1 MMTFLRDRKV
11 RDVLWQAAGALAL
24 IALVWFFVRNAS
36 ENMVKA
42 GIASGFQFLGRDSG
56 IEVPFNLTGYKPSD
70 TILALLWTGI
80 VNTLLVSAVSIVVA
94 TAIGFSVGLL
104 RLSRNWLLSTLA
116 GFYIEFVRN
125 IPLLFFV
132 LFWYFGVL
140 AALPTPRDSVN
151 FLDVAF
157 LNRRGLSI
165 PTPVDST
172 GFRWSLFA
180 IAILIAVQ
188 WAIAR
193 WARARQAR
201 TGRDF
206 PTWMVG
212 FALCGALPVLA
223 LVVNHLAH
231 FSGQEDFS
239 ATAVRRLARRLEPAT
254 IEELATVM
262 RADADGRPPLAATD
276 VHGRIDALVAKAH
289 ALELERLAPRP
300 ILLGRHLIKLGLK
313 PGDTILGMDLA
324 HGGHLT
330 HGMKINVSGKL
341 YNIAAYEVD
350 PDTYRIDMDKVRE
363 QALQASDVLRL
374 VRLDDLEY
382 DSLVRDAGRIDE
394 PDRLLEAGRRILD
407 CARRD
412 VDEQV
417 LADPV
422 EHHPVHRRLP
432 RGDQFWG

>member
-1 MMTFLRDRKV
+1 MKLLRDRKV

-94 TAIGFSVGLL
+94 TVIGFSVGLL

-165 PTPVDST
+165 PTPVDAA
-172 GFRWSLFA
+172 GFRWALLA

-223 LVVNHLAH
+223 LVVAGMGTAWDVPVLRGFNYRGGFVLVPEFVAL
-231 FSGQEDFS
+231 FAALSTYTAGFIAEVVRGGILSVRQGQID
-239 ATAVRRLARRLEPAT
+239 AARALG
-254 IEELATVM
+254 L
-262 RADADGRPPLAATD
+262 PP
-276 VHGRIDALVAKAH
+276 GRIVRLVVIPQAMPVIIPPITSQYLNLIKNSSFGAAIAYPDIVAVFMGSALVATGQSIEIIAIT
-289 ALELERLAPRP
+289 LA
-300 ILLGRHLIKLGLK
+300 IYLTLSLAVSLFMNWYNARH
-313 PGDTILGMDLA
+313 
-324 HGGHLT
+324 
-330 HGMKINVSGKL
+330 
-341 YNIAAYEVD
+341 
-350 PDTYRIDMDKVRE
+350 
-363 QALQASDVLRL
+363 RL
-374 VRLDDLEY
+374 VTR
-382 DSLVRDAGRIDE
+382 
-394 PDRLLEAGRRILD
+394 
-407 CARRD
+407 
-412 VDEQV
+412 
-417 LADPV
+417 
-422 EHHPVHRRLP
+422 
-432 RGDQFWG
+432 

>member
-1 MMTFLRDRKV
+1 MKLLRDRKV

-94 TAIGFSVGLL
+94 TVIGFSVGLL
-104 RLSRNWLLSTLA
+104 RLSRNWLLSMLA

-165 PTPVDST
+165 PTPVDSA
-172 GFRWSLFA
+172 GFRWALLA

-223 LVVNHLAH
+223 LVVAGMGTAWDVPVLRGFNYRGGFVLVPEFVAL
-231 FSGQEDFS
+231 FAALSTYTAGFIAEVVRGGILSVRQGQID
-239 ATAVRRLARRLEPAT
+239 AARALG
-254 IEELATVM
+254 L
-262 RADADGRPPLAATD
+262 PP
-276 VHGRIDALVAKAH
+276 GRIVRLVVIPQAMPVIIPPITSQYLNLIKNSSFGAAIAYPDIVAVFMGSALVATGQSIEIIAIT
-289 ALELERLAPRP
+289 LA
-300 ILLGRHLIKLGLK
+300 IYLTLSLAVSLFMNWYNARH
-313 PGDTILGMDLA
+313 
-324 HGGHLT
+324 
-330 HGMKINVSGKL
+330 
-341 YNIAAYEVD
+341 
-350 PDTYRIDMDKVRE
+350 
-363 QALQASDVLRL
+363 RL
-374 VRLDDLEY
+374 VTR
-382 DSLVRDAGRIDE
+382 
-394 PDRLLEAGRRILD
+394 
-407 CARRD
+407 
-412 VDEQV
+412 
-417 LADPV
+417 
-422 EHHPVHRRLP
+422 
-432 RGDQFWG
+432 

>member
-1 MMTFLRDRKV
+1 MKLLRDRKV

-94 TAIGFSVGLL
+94 TVIGFSVGLL

-165 PTPVDST
+165 PTPVDSA
-172 GFRWSLFA
+172 GFRWALLA

-223 LVVNHLAH
+223 LVVAGMGTAWDVPVLRGFNYRGGFVLVPEFVAL
-231 FSGQEDFS
+231 FAALSTYTAGFIAEVVRGGILSVRQGQID
-239 ATAVRRLARRLEPAT
+239 AARALG
-254 IEELATVM
+254 L
-262 RADADGRPPLAATD
+262 PP
-276 VHGRIDALVAKAH
+276 GRIVRLVVIPQAMPVIIPPITSQYLNLIKNSSFGAAIAYPDIVAVFMGSALVATGQSIEIIAIT
-289 ALELERLAPRP
+289 LA
-300 ILLGRHLIKLGLK
+300 IYLTLSLAVSLFMNWYNARH
-313 PGDTILGMDLA
+313 
-324 HGGHLT
+324 
-330 HGMKINVSGKL
+330 
-341 YNIAAYEVD
+341 
-350 PDTYRIDMDKVRE
+350 
-363 QALQASDVLRL
+363 RL
-374 VRLDDLEY
+374 VTR
-382 DSLVRDAGRIDE
+382 
-394 PDRLLEAGRRILD
+394 
-407 CARRD
+407 
-412 VDEQV
+412 
-417 LADPV
+417 
-422 EHHPVHRRLP
+422 
-432 RGDQFWG
+432 

>member
-1 MMTFLRDRKV
+1 MMKLLRDRKV

-94 TAIGFSVGLL
+94 TVIGFSVGLL

-165 PTPVDST
+165 PTPVDAA
-172 GFRWSLFA
+172 GFRWALLA

-206 PTWMVG
+206 PKIG
-212 FALCGALPVLA
+212 R
-223 LVVNHLAH
+223 AH
-231 FSGQEDFS
+231 
-239 ATAVRRLARRLEPAT
+239 V
-254 IEELATVM
+254 
-262 RADADGRPPLAATD
+262 
-276 VHGRIDALVAKAH
+276 
-289 ALELERLAPRP
+289 
-300 ILLGRHLIKLGLK
+300 
-313 PGDTILGMDLA
+313 
-324 HGGHLT
+324 
-330 HGMKINVSGKL
+330 
-341 YNIAAYEVD
+341 
-350 PDTYRIDMDKVRE
+350 
-363 QALQASDVLRL
+363 
-374 VRLDDLEY
+374 
-382 DSLVRDAGRIDE
+382 
-394 PDRLLEAGRRILD
+394 
-407 CARRD
+407 
-412 VDEQV
+412 
-417 LADPV
+417 
-422 EHHPVHRRLP
+422 
-432 RGDQFWG
+432 

>member
-1 MMTFLRDRKV
+1 MKLLRDRKV

-165 PTPVDST
+165 PTPVDAA
-172 GFRWSLFA
+172 GFRWALLA

-223 LVVNHLAH
+223 LVVAGMGTAWDVPVLRGFNYRGGFVLVPEFVAL
-231 FSGQEDFS
+231 FAALSTYTAGFIAEVVRGGILSVRQGQID
-239 ATAVRRLARRLEPAT
+239 AARALG
-254 IEELATVM
+254 L
-262 RADADGRPPLAATD
+262 PP
-276 VHGRIDALVAKAH
+276 GRIVRLVVIPQAMPVIIPPITSQYLNLIKNSSFGAAIAYPDIVAVFMGSALVATGQSIEIIAIT
-289 ALELERLAPRP
+289 LA
-300 ILLGRHLIKLGLK
+300 IYLTLSLAVSLFMNWYNARH
-313 PGDTILGMDLA
+313 
-324 HGGHLT
+324 
-330 HGMKINVSGKL
+330 
-341 YNIAAYEVD
+341 
-350 PDTYRIDMDKVRE
+350 
-363 QALQASDVLRL
+363 RL
-374 VRLDDLEY
+374 VTR
-382 DSLVRDAGRIDE
+382 
-394 PDRLLEAGRRILD
+394 
-407 CARRD
+407 
-412 VDEQV
+412 
-417 LADPV
+417 
-422 EHHPVHRRLP
+422 
-432 RGDQFWG
+432 